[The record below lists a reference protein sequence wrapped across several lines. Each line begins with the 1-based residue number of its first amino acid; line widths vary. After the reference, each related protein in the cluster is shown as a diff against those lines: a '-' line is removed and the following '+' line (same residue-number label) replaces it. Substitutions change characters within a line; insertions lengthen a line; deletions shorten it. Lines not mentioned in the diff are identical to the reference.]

1 MHALDINVVE
11 NVITPIER
19 KIYAL
24 LGDDP
29 FYEISDSGCQYFT
42 MTNGEWSY
50 EVDDGTITRIYIE
63 S

>member
-1 MHALDINVVE
+1 MHALDVNVVK

-29 FYEISDSGCQYFT
+29 FYEISDIGCQYFT
-42 MTNGEWSY
+42 MANGHTKSLMELA
-50 EVDDGTITRIYIE
+50 ITRICTD